1 MLRTTILKAARPSMA
16 VSRAA
21 FTTTARALGA
31 GDTGAPPKTGGFGY
45 VIAPSPSP
53 RVPPSRAIPALAGQ
67 ADPFPL
73 SYVQGKTS

>member
-1 MLRTTILKAARPSMA
+1 MLRTTILRAARPSFA

-45 VIAPSPSP
+45 VIAPRSASGTSL
-53 RVPPSRAIPALAGQ
+53 RCSDRQTPPPYI
-67 ADPFPL
+67 
-73 SYVQGKTS
+73 QGITTTTTS